1 MARVLSL
8 LGAAPRPAPASE
20 AAGKGG
26 ARSGLGAEAGGKD
39 AGASRKCLAKK
50 GTLRKLDV
58 EEESKNNSKG
68 GLSAPAGA
76 GVGDEVPQEKA
87 PADAG
92 AGAGAGLVKPK
103 KGRKGLR
110 KRQRS
115 RGHGTLNMEDLEH
128 AQKVDVNEIDIK
140 SPSLDAVFGTFGALP
155 VGSVKIWD
163 LEAKVP
169 RGSSPLEHSIKLLP
183 GCFKVLVSL
192 KASRWP
198 FPLPGRAC
206 LVKVWLINTARGYS
220 KECLQRRITRG
231 SSLGSSSSSL
241 TSEPDVTKPGTG
253 CSCRGNNLRAE
264 FDLRVLLEDCADDSP
279 MELRIQLISESKIVS
294 SKVALQVHR
303 LKDCAVE
310 EAQTAELVLEGQDQT
325 EQIIRTRTERARS
338 ARIAKQLKDQAELE
352 LKHRR
357 VKTALT

>member
-8 LGAAPRPAPASE
+8 LGGAPAKE
-20 AAGKGG
+20 VAGKGG
-26 ARSGLGAEAGGKD
+26 ARADKGAEAGGK
-39 AGASRKCLAKK
+39 GLAKK
-50 GTLRKLDV
+50 STQRKLEV
-58 EEESKNNSKG
+58 EEESKENSKG
-68 GLSAPAGA
+68 GLSGLA
-76 GVGDEVPQEKA
+76 GVGAGAAGEVPQETA
-87 PADAG
+87 GAVAG
-92 AGAGAGLVKPK
+92 AGAAKPK
-103 KGRKGLR
+103 KARKGLR

-155 VGSVKIWD
+155 VGSVKVWD
-163 LEAKVP
+163 LAAKVP
-169 RGSSPLEHSIKLLP
+169 PGSAPLENSIKLLP

-192 KASRWP
+192 QASRWP
-198 FPLPGRAC
+198 FPLPGRVC
-206 LVKVWLINTARGYS
+206 LVKVWLINTAKGYS
-220 KECLQRRITRG
+220 KECLQRRIRRG

-241 TSEPDVTKPGTG
+241 SSEPDVRKPATG

-264 FDLRVLLEDCADDSP
+264 FDLCVLPEDCADDSP

-294 SKVALQVHR
+294 SKVLLQVHR

-338 ARIAKQLKDQAELE
+338 ARLAKQLKDQAEAKKELE